1 MPAMSFEPQACL
13 FDLDGVIVDTAKY
26 HFTGWQ
32 RLADELGIPFTH
44 EDNEQLKGVSR
55 VGSLEYILHKG
66 GLDLDNDT
74 KVRLMDRKNGWY
86 LNLVSAMTP
95 DELFPGVVEFIDE
108 LRALGI
114 KVGLGSSSRNAPL
127 ILDRCGIS
135 DRFDTI
141 VDGNS
146 ITFSKPD
153 PEVFLKGAEAF
164 GVDPERCVVFEDAQS
179 GVEAALNGGFRIVGV
194 GDAKALDRAEFVIS
208 GFDGFN
214 VEALIARLS

>member
-1 MPAMSFEPQACL
+1 MAFSPQACL

-32 RLADELGIPFTH
+32 RLAEELGVPFTQ

-55 VGSLEYILHKG
+55 VGSLEYILSKG
-66 GLDLDNDT
+66 GLVLDNDT
-74 KVRLMDRKNGWY
+74 KVRLMDRKNEWY
-86 LNLVSAMTP
+86 LELVRTMTP
-95 DELFPGVVEFIDE
+95 DELFPGVVELIDE
-108 LRALGI
+108 LRASGV

-127 ILDRCGIS
+127 ILGLCGIS

-153 PEVFLKGAEAF
+153 PEVFLKGSEAF
-164 GVDPERCVVFEDAQS
+164 GADPERCVVFEDAVS
-179 GVEAALNGGFRIVGV
+179 GVQAARNGGFRIIGV
-194 GDAKALDRAEFVIS
+194 GDANALAEAEFVIP
-208 GFDGFN
+208 GFEGFTMQTM
-214 VEALIARLS
+214 VDRLS

>member
-1 MPAMSFEPQACL
+1 MAFSPQACL

-26 HFTGWQ
+26 HFIGWQ
-32 RLADELGIPFTH
+32 RLAEELGVPFTH

-55 VGSLEYILHKG
+55 VGSLEYLLSKG
-66 GLDLDNDT
+66 GLELDNDT
-74 KVRLMDRKNGWY
+74 KVRLMDRKNAWY
-86 LNLVSAMTP
+86 LELVGKMSP

-108 LRALGI
+108 LRASGI
-114 KVGLGSSSRNAPL
+114 HVGLGSSSRNAPL
-127 ILDRCGIS
+127 ILRLCGIA

-164 GVDPERCVVFEDAQS
+164 GVPPELCVVFEDAVS
-179 GVEAALNGGFRIVGV
+179 GVQAARNGGFRIIGV
-194 GDAKALDRAEFVIS
+194 GDAASLTEAEFVIP
-208 GFDGFN
+208 GFDGFTMQTM
-214 VEALIARLS
+214 VERLS